1 MKIDYHI
8 SERGEHL
15 SNGMKLSTQ
24 PKGAQKH
31 LDDGELDLRTNIESA
46 TSFAEVRRGLAQLKV
61 QESSVTESLNHLLSN
76 QRELSREL
84 ERLDLSRA
92 SVSSQT
98 VATRAVSH
106 GMLAD
111 AASNARRISG
121 AVKRLD
127 LEQSRVKATLDV
139 VDQVVELKACVL
151 GLTGSMGAPQDWET
165 AASYLSRAS
174 KIPEAVISGT
184 FAQRNVPTAEVPDP
198 PHTTLA
204 NASNSLQTLF
214 LREFEKAAQEGDGAR
229 VTRFFKLFP
238 LIGKSDVGLDV
249 YGRYICKGVASR
261 ARTNL
266 NAGTGGAQRKDVFFY
281 ANALTQLF
289 EHIAQIIEHHGALIE
304 RHYGPRRLVRVI
316 EQLQV
321 EADVQGGII
330 LDTWS
335 DERSIE
341 RRLTDIKSYAFTFL
355 VQSFLPSQPTR
366 SGTPRAESPARRGTP
381 LQSQNTENETI
392 DTKELDSIL
401 GEMAMM
407 LSRWSLYSRFIA
419 TKCQSW
425 GGDNLNTSL
434 VLQEPPVLR
443 NSNLYTKV
451 GERLVSP
458 FNSMITFL
466 FRKSVERAFQ
476 LDEQPSDL
484 SLNPA
489 KQISSNPPFITSA
502 VDDVMYVVSQVI
514 ERALATSRKAVVE
527 GVIPTIARIL
537 GSDFIGMIQRKMRD
551 ECYPKSAIQGSL
563 PPEHT
568 ILAFF
573 VLLNNLDIAT
583 DYTKRIVQSRFD
595 SPPSGASVN
604 GANPSTKS
612 KLAAAFPFEQDAKY
626 VEKSL
631 RSLQSGFELKAM
643 ELSSDGIYVVL
654 KNVIRPRLRPILA
667 EAFRD
672 IDYQLTAE
680 ELEASRQE
688 SDEEEDDG
696 HRSQDDVAAIFQR
709 GWDALTKPIA
719 RILTLQNYEKL
730 LSSITSHLGEI
741 LEKRI
746 WSYHGRTNELGAV
759 RLERDIT
766 SVINIA
772 LKEGGYEMR
781 AAFTRCTQICM
792 ILNLEEEEWDEL
804 KDSFS
809 RKDPGIKSPATVGEA
824 DIIDWKLSIEERNR
838 ARAMVHG

>member
-1 MKIDYHI
+1 MAW
-8 SERGEHL
+8 
-15 SNGMKLSTQ
+15 SNGVTLSKR
-24 PKGAQKH
+24 PGNAQEGMN
-31 LDDGELDLRTNIESA
+31 DGESDLQSSMENAISL
-46 TSFAEVRRGLAQLKV
+46 SEVRRALAQLKE
-61 QESSVTESLNHLLSN
+61 QEASVTNSLDHLVSS

-92 SVSSQT
+92 TVSAQA

-106 GMLAD
+106 GMLSD

-139 VDQVVELKACVL
+139 VDQVTELKACVL

-174 KIPEAVISGT
+174 KIPVAIIHGS

-198 PHTTLA
+198 PHVTLA

-214 LREFEKAAQEGDGAR
+214 LREFEKAAQEADGAR

-238 LIGKSDVGLDV
+238 LIGKPDVGLDV

-261 ARTNL
+261 ARANL
-266 NAGTGGAQRKDVFFY
+266 NAGTGGAQRKDSFFY

-304 RHYGPRRLVRVI
+304 RHYGQGRLVRVI
-316 EQLQV
+316 ERLQV

-335 DERSIE
+335 DDKNVD

-381 LQSQNTENETI
+381 LQSQPAEDESI
-392 DTKELDSIL
+392 DTKELDGLI

-407 LSRWSLYSRFIA
+407 LSRWSLYSRFVA
-419 TKCQSW
+419 TKCLSGNADDSTASQ
-425 GGDNLNTSL
+425 
-434 VLQEPPVLR
+434 VLQEAPVLR
-443 NSNLYTKV
+443 HSNLYTKV
-451 GERLVSP
+451 NERLINP
-458 FNSMITFL
+458 YNSMTTFL
-466 FRKSVERAFQ
+466 FRRSVERAFQ

-514 ERALATSRKAVVE
+514 ERTLATSRRSVVTS
-527 GVIPTIARIL
+527 VVPTVARIL

-551 ECYPKSAIQGSL
+551 ESYPKSAIQGAL

-573 VLLNNLDIAT
+573 VLLNNLDVAT
-583 DYTKRIVQSRFD
+583 DYTKRIVQSCLE
-595 SPPSGASVN
+595 SPLSDATVN
-604 GANPSTKS
+604 GANSSPTS
-612 KLAAAFPFEQDAKY
+612 KLATAFPFEEDATH
-626 VEKSL
+626 VEKTL
-631 RSLQSGFELKAM
+631 RSLQSGFELKAT
-643 ELSSDGIYVVL
+643 ELSSDGIYVIL
-654 KNVIRPRLRPILA
+654 KNVVRPRLRPILA
-667 EAFRD
+667 DSFRD
-672 IDYQLTAE
+672 IDYQLTPE
-680 ELEASRQE
+680 ELEASRHE
-688 SDEEEDDG
+688 PDEEEEDGG
-696 HRSQDDVAAIFQR
+696 HRSQDDVAATFQR

-719 RILTLQNYEKL
+719 RILTAQNYQKL
-730 LSSITSHLGEI
+730 LASITSHLGEI
-741 LEKRI
+741 LEKRV
-746 WSYHGRTNELGAV
+746 WSYYGRINELGAV
-759 RLERDIT
+759 RLERDMT
-766 SVINIA
+766 NVINLA
-772 LKEGGYEMR
+772 LKGGGYETR
-781 AAFTRCTQICM
+781 AAFTRCTQICL

-804 KDSFS
+804 KESFS
-809 RKDPGIKSPATVGEA
+809 TKDPGIKSPVVTKDENT
-824 DIIDWKLSIEERNR
+824 IDWKLSIEERTR
-838 ARAMVHG
+838 ARAMIHG